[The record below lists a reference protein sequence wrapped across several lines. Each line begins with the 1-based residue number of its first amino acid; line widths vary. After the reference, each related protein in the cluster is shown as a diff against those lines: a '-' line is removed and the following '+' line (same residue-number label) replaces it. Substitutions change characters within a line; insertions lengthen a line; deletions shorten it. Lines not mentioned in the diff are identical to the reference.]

1 MYESINTLSPFFSVS
16 VAESGEIEIKVKNR
30 MQTYKVAPWASQNLI
45 SYLRH

>member
-16 VAESGEIEIKVKNR
+16 VAESVEIKVKNR